1 MPATQ
6 QKPPLIVIC
15 GATGI
20 GKTSVAVELARAF
33 GGEIVGADSMQIY
46 RYMDIGTAK
55 PTPAERRA
63 VPHHLVDIIEPDEP
77 FDAARYAEAARNVV
91 GNLHKTGILPFVAGG
106 AGLYIKALTQG
117 IFQARPVATG
127 VRDRLRAECEA
138 LGAPALHERLRRVDP
153 AAAERLH
160 PNDAY
165 RILRALEICETTG
178 KPMSAH
184 QDEHR
189 FGESSYSVLK
199 IGLEM
204 DRAALYDRIDRR
216 VEMMLEAG
224 LLKEVQRLL
233 VMGYDP
239 ELKAMQSIGY
249 RHMVDYL
256 QGRLS
261 WKEAVRTLKR
271 DTRRYA
277 KRQFTWFRKDTAVNW
292 FSPDAVDAIRLKIKI
307 FLQPPSIYTNIM
319 PDHS

>member
-1 MPATQ
+1 MPVTQ
-6 QKPPLIVIC
+6 QKPPLIVVC

-20 GKTSVAVELARAF
+20 GKTSTAIELARTF

-77 FDAARYAEAARNVV
+77 FDAARYAEAARRVV
-91 GNLHKTGILPFVAGG
+91 GNLHKTGILPFVVGG
-106 AGLYIKALTQG
+106 TGLYIKALTQG
-117 IFQARPVATG
+117 IFQARPAAAG

-138 LGAPALHERLRRVDP
+138 LGASALHERLRRVDP
-153 AAAERLH
+153 AAAGRLH

-184 QDEHR
+184 HAEHR
-189 FGESSYSVLK
+189 FAESPYSVLK

-204 DRAALYDRIDRR
+204 DRAALYDRINRR

-233 VMGYDP
+233 EMGYDP
-239 ELKAMQSIGY
+239 ELKPMQSIGY

-261 WKEAVRTLKR
+261 WEEAVRTLKR

-292 FSPDAVDAIRLKIKI
+292 FSQEAVDAIRLKIKN

>member
-1 MPATQ
+1 MAVTQ
-6 QKPPLIVIC
+6 PKPPLIVIC

-20 GKTSVAVELARAF
+20 GKTSTAIALARTF

-46 RYMDIGTAK
+46 KHMDIGTAK

-63 VPHHLVDIIEPDEP
+63 VAHHLVDIIEPDEP
-77 FDAARYAEAARNVV
+77 FDAARYARAARGVV
-91 GNLHKTGILPFVAGG
+91 GNLHETGILPFAVGG
-106 AGLYIKALTQG
+106 TGLYIKALTQG
-117 IFQARPVATG
+117 IFQARPAAPG
-127 VRDRLRAECEA
+127 VRDRLRAECGA
-138 LGAPALHERLRRVDP
+138 LGASALHERLRRVDP
-153 AAAERLH
+153 VSAERVH

-165 RILRALEICETTG
+165 RILRALEISETTG
-178 KPMSAH
+178 KPMSTH
-184 QDEHR
+184 QADHR
-189 FGESSYSVLK
+189 FQESPYSVLK

-224 LLKEVQRLL
+224 LLNEVQKLL
-233 VMGYDP
+233 EMGYDP

-261 WKEAVRTLKR
+261 WEEAMRTLKR

-292 FSPDAVDAIRLKIKI
+292 FSPDAVDAIRLKIKN
-307 FLQPPSIYTNIM
+307 FLQPPSIYSNIM